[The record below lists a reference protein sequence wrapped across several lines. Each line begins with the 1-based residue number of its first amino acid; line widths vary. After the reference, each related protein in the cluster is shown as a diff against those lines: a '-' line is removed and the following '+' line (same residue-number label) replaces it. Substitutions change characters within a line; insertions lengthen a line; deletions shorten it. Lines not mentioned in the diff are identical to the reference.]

1 MQWSSHFQRVIV
13 EVCIHCATGQDA
25 KAFHTETLN
34 NFMLRTWPNE
44 FLTAEGI
51 SERCFV
57 LIVSQCGIL
66 FLVLGKFY
74 GRLDFGV

>member
-1 MQWSSHFQRVIV
+1 MQWSSHIQRVIV

-51 SERCFV
+51 SERWFCSKSMRDF
-57 LIVSQCGIL
+57 IFS
-66 FLVLGKFY
+66 FGKIQW
-74 GRLDFGV
+74 